1 MPERKVKFQQTP
13 GGPMIEGYEVPI
25 AESTER
31 WTELTLEDG
40 AILRVKPMVI
50 GAIRIE
56 GQWDQEGNPL
66 YALKGG
72 PAVSTI
78 SSVPDRLKKPGS
90 VTVEKKAN

>member
-1 MPERKVKFQQTP
+1 MPERKVKFQQMP
-13 GGPMIEGYEVPI
+13 GGPMIEGYEVSI

-31 WTELTLEDG
+31 WTELRLEDG
-40 AILRVKPMVI
+40 TVLRVKPMVV

-72 PAVSTI
+72 PAVSTL

-90 VTVEKKAN
+90 GPAEKKAN